1 MKIECKEW
9 QGQLDNAD
17 DMPCMKEALKKD
29 MCVFADR
36 LQNQYDMVENAI
48 VNKGND
54 EALSNV
60 LKEADALTKE
70 YAKASEYCR
79 KLIAKSKPKA
89 KAKARAA
96 RAKQ

>member
-1 MKIECKEW
+1 
-9 QGQLDNAD
+9 
-17 DMPCMKEALKKD
+17 MKEALKKD

-36 LQNQYDMVENAI
+36 LQNQSDMVENAI

-60 LKEADALTKE
+60 LKEADALIKE
-70 YAKASEYCR
+70 YAKASDYCQ
-79 KLIAKSKPKA
+79 KLVAKSKPKA
-89 KAKARAA
+89 KAKAKAA